1 MEKSMKFVNKKKY
14 FNARWS
20 WGPINFFDGY
30 FEKKGL
36 TLWGKYKRNEKKSKA
51 EGGRVFNV

>member
-20 WGPINFFDGY
+20 WGPIKFFDGY
-30 FEKKGL
+30 FEKKAL
-36 TLWGKYKRNEKKSKA
+36 TLWGKYKRNEKKIQ
-51 EGGRVFNV
+51 GWGRQGF